1 MTTQADY
8 QASNDPPVTPFNLG
22 EILRRSVEIT
32 LRHRVLWV
40 YGVLLALFSG
50 DCARVPGNSF
60 DINRDQEGQMNR
72 ALQSIDP
79 QAALVWGIA
88 ILAVVFVVIIGLMLV
103 GNWATGSL
111 LGGVHM
117 VSMEG
122 RTSFGSAA
130 EQGRRHFWRLLLLGL
145 ISLAIVAAF
154 ILPTAATIALSIAVA
169 PVFLLTLCLWG
180 PLLVIVLLLL
190 SLVVT
195 IAQIHVVL
203 DEAGPITSLRFAW
216 SFLRRHA
223 GDIALVW
230 LVNDLAVGC
239 SVGCALSAVAGLA
252 AVPAVIGF
260 LINPAVGML
269 LLIPAAL
276 GALIVVFLAGIAQVF
291 HRAVWVLSYERL
303 RAWEQPAELES
314 VVP

>member
-1 MTTQADY
+1 MTTDADRQAP
-8 QASNDPPVTPFNLG
+8 NDPPVTPFNLG
-22 EILRRSVEIT
+22 EVLQRSVEIT

-60 DINRDQEGQMNR
+60 DINRDQEGQMSQ
-72 ALQSIDP
+72 ALQSIDS
-79 QAALVWGIA
+79 QTALVWGTA
-88 ILAVVFVVIIGLMLV
+88 IVAVVLVVLIGLMLL

-122 RTSFGSAA
+122 HTSFRSAT
-130 EQGRRHFWRLLLLGL
+130 EQGRLNFWRLLLLGL
-145 ISLAIVAAF
+145 ISLAIVTAV
-154 ILPTAATIALSIAVA
+154 ILPTAATIVLSIAVN
-169 PVFLLTLCLWG
+169 PVFLITLCLWG
-180 PLLVIVLLLL
+180 PLLLIVLLLL

-203 DEAGPITSLRFAW
+203 DEAGPIASLRFSW

-276 GALIVVFLAGIAQVF
+276 GALVVVFLAGIAQVF

-303 RAWEQPAELES
+303 RDWDQQAELGP